1 VGVTALS
8 QHDLDAI
15 PVGER
20 DTKLG
25 PLKHCA
31 AGDSEITLYVHQSAS
46 AESSRIER
54 GRQQNLKSGSLE
66 QTSIIEMRKL
76 REDFCFIG
84 LDL

>member
-8 QHDLDAI
+8 QRDLDAI

-31 AGDSEITLYVHQSAS
+31 AGDSEITLHLHESAS
-46 AESSRIER
+46 AETSRIER
-54 GRQQNLKSGSLE
+54 WRQQKLKA
-66 QTSIIEMRKL
+66 
-76 REDFCFIG
+76 
-84 LDL
+84 